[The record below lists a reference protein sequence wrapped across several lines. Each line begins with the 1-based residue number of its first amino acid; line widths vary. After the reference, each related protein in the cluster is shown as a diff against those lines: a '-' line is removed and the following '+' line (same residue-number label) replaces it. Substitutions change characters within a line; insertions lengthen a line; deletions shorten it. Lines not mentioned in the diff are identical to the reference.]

1 MLPSPLATNAGLRIA
16 RTPCVRGPQAC
27 TPAHGSAC
35 VHLPCADMHA
45 AEHACTSLVLACTPQ
60 NMRAQASCWLARRRT
75 CVHESCA
82 GLHAAEHACT
92 SLVLACTPQKHA
104 CTSLVLACTPENMR
118 ARVLCWLARRRTCV
132 HKPRAGLH
140 AAEHACTSLVL
151 ACTPQNMRARVSCWL

>member
-35 VHLPCADMHA
+35 VHVPCADMHA
-45 AEHACTSLVLACTPQ
+45 GEHACTSLVLTCTSK
-60 NMRAQASCWLARRRT
+60 NMRARALCWRARRGT

-82 GLHAAEHACT
+82 DIHATEHACM
-92 SLVLACTPQKHA
+92 SLVLTHVEEHA

-118 ARVLCWLARRRTCV
+118 ARGLCWRARRRTCV
-132 HKPRAGLH
+132 HEPCAGIH
-140 AAEHACTSLVL
+140 AGEHACT
-151 ACTPQNMRARVSCWL
+151 W